1 VLVDYEDRE
10 YLNPSEIG
18 SRSEFVLEKMA
29 LQGKGDKFYQP
40 NKNE

>member
-10 YLNPSEIG
+10 FLTLSDIE